1 MTFTERFSPGE
12 LVRARGREWVVVE
25 AGATGGA
32 LALRPLTG
40 SEADLETI
48 LPDLEAEPVSY
59 ASFDAPDA
67 RRIGGRDAAQLL
79 RDALRLSLRR
89 GAGPFRSAGRIN
101 FEPRAYQLAPLMMA
115 LRLETIRL
123 LIADDVGIGKTI
135 EAGLILREMLDRG
148 EIGGFTVLCPPHLVE
163 QWTHELESK
172 FSIPATPVTASAA
185 AGLERDLPASM
196 SIFEAWPFTVVS
208 LDFIKSE
215 RRKFDFLRA
224 CPEMVV
230 VDEAHAAVSGGQG
243 RQRRYELV
251 RSLADEAE
259 RHMVLLTA
267 TPHSGDET
275 AFHNLLGLIDPEFS
289 RLAEPTLDRRE
300 NPTLVRRENPT
311 LSREA
316 AQSLRERLARHF
328 IQRRR
333 RDIDAWRE
341 PGLFPQHETSEI
353 KYRLTGDY
361 EAFYGRILD
370 YCAEVVR
377 SQEGDQRQR
386 LAFWGTLALMRCVGS
401 SPAAAARALK
411 TRAQPNEASGR
422 PDGEA
427 SGGPDGEV
435 AQFLEQQLAAQT
447 LDGEDL
453 ASDDVEPD
461 ADIGDHGDPRLCA
474 LIRQAENLSA
484 DVGADPKYQVLL
496 RALKELTSQ
505 GLSPVVFCRYIATA
519 EQLAAAL
526 ADAFKD
532 HTVEVVTG
540 ALPSDEREDR
550 VAVLGEQ
557 EKRLLVATDCL
568 SEGINLQDWFDAVIH
583 YDLAWNPTR
592 HQQREGRVDR
602 FGQKSP
608 VVRSVLVYGE
618 NNPVDGAVL
627 EVILRKARAIEK
639 RTGVRVPLPD
649 DSGSLTKALMSAVL
663 LRASEQEQLALDFET
678 SQEARQIDLA
688 WENASE
694 KEKRSR
700 TIFAQRTLKPDDV
713 IAEWNATRSTLGD
726 YADTERF
733 VVQAMK
739 RLDAALTPLDRGG
752 YRAPVHLAPEGF
764 RERFVAESLIDEAA
778 DTPIRVTFSARP
790 PAGCISVHRA
800 HALPAVL
807 AETFLEQALDPLARE
822 DDLAALP
829 RTGAWACAAV
839 EEVTWLAVLRI
850 RHRLNARGKFG
861 PNFSMAE
868 EAAALAISATD
879 RSRLF
884 QGEQAFRLLDAAS
897 GDLPETIRREQIERG
912 LGALPDLASMLD
924 DHAAER
930 ARHLAQDH
938 TRVRQALGS
947 RAQIEVAAITPID
960 VIGFYV
966 LLPAL

>member
-1 MTFTERFSPGE
+1 MGVAERFSPGE

-25 AGATGGA
+25 ANAA

-40 SEADLETI
+40 SEAEIETI
-48 LPDLEAEPVSY
+48 LPELETEPVAY
-59 ASFDAPDA
+59 ASFDAPVA
-67 RRIGGRDAAQLL
+67 GRPGGRDAARLL

-101 FEPRAYQLAPLMMA
+101 FELRAYQLAPLMMA
-115 LRLETIRL
+115 LRLKTIRL

-148 EIGGFTVLCPPHLVE
+148 QIGRFTVLCPPHLVE

-185 AGLERDLPASM
+185 ARLERNLPNST
-196 SIFEAWPFTVVS
+196 SIFEAYPFTVVS

-215 RRKFDFLRA
+215 RRFFDFKRA

-230 VDEAHAAVSGGQG
+230 VDEVHSSVSGGRG

-251 RSLADEAE
+251 RSLADDAE

-267 TPHSGDET
+267 TPHSGDEA
-275 AFHNLLGLIDPEFS
+275 AFHNLLGLIDREFARLPE
-289 RLAEPTLDRRE
+289 
-300 NPTLVRRENPT
+300 
-311 LSREA
+311 LSGA
-316 AQSLRERLARHF
+316 AGQSLRERLARHF

-341 PGLFPQHETSEI
+341 RGLFPQHETSEL

-361 EAFYGRILD
+361 EAFYEQILD
-370 YCAEVVR
+370 YCAEVVT
-377 SQEGDQRQR
+377 SEQGDLRQR

-401 SPAAAARALK
+401 SPAAAARALR
-411 TRAQPNEASGR
+411 TRARLDAEDVS
-422 PDGEA
+422 
-427 SGGPDGEV
+427 
-435 AQFLEQQLAAQT
+435 EQHLAART
-447 LDGEDL
+447 LDDEELVENDL
-453 ASDDVEPD
+453 EPGAGID
-461 ADIGDHGDPRLCA
+461 DPRLST
-474 LIRQAENLSA
+474 LIHQAEELSA
-484 DVGADPKYQVLL
+484 DIAADPKYKALIK
-496 RALKELTSQ
+496 ALKELTTESF
-505 GLSPVVFCRYIATA
+505 SPVVFCRYIATA
-519 EQLAAAL
+519 EQVATAL
-526 ADAFKD
+526 TDAFKN
-532 HTVEVVTG
+532 HTVEIVTG
-540 ALPSDEREDR
+540 ALPPEEREIR
-550 VAVLGEQ
+550 VEELGEQ

-583 YDLAWNPTR
+583 YDLSWNPTR
-592 HQQREGRVDR
+592 HQQREGRIDR

-627 EVILRKARAIEK
+627 NVILRKARVIEK

-649 DSGSLTKALMSAVL
+649 DNGGLTKALMSAVL
-663 LRASEQEQLALDFET
+663 LRAREHKQLALDFDASE
-678 SQEARQIDLA
+678 EARRIDMA

-700 TIFAQRTLKPDDV
+700 TIFAQHALKPEEV
-713 IAEWNATRSTLGD
+713 AKEWDATQSALGG
-726 YADTERF
+726 YADAERF

-739 RLDAALTPLDRGG
+739 RLDAALTPLEGGG
-752 YRAPVHLAPEGF
+752 YKAPVHLAPEDF
-764 RERFVAESLIDEAA
+764 RARFVAESLIEEAT
-778 DTPIRVTFSARP
+778 DKPIGIGFSARP
-790 PAGCISVHRA
+790 PAGCVSVHRA
-800 HALPAVL
+800 HPLPGVL
-807 AETFLEQALDPLARE
+807 AETFLERALDPFARE

-829 RTGAWACAAV
+829 RTGAWACSGLD
-839 EEVTWLAVLRI
+839 EVTWLAILRI
-850 RHRLNARGKFG
+850 RHRLNARGKLG

-879 RSRLF
+879 RTRLLA
-884 QGEQAFRLLDAAS
+884 GEDAFRLIDRDS
-897 GDLPETIRREQIERG
+897 DDLTETIRREAIERG
-912 LGALPDLASMLD
+912 LGALPDIAPMLSA
-924 DHAAER
+924 HAAER
-930 ARHLAQDH
+930 ARKLAEDH

-947 RAQIEVAAITPID
+947 RAQVAVDAISPVD

-966 LLPAL
+966 LMPAL

>member
-1 MTFTERFSPGE
+1 MTFAERFYPGE
-12 LVRARGREWVVVE
+12 LVRARGREWVVME
-25 AGATGGA
+25 AGATGAA

-40 SEADLETI
+40 SEADIETI
-48 LPDLEAEPVSY
+48 IPDLEAEPVSH
-59 ASFDAPDA
+59 ASFGSPDA
-67 RRIGGRDAAQLL
+67 RRTGGRDAAQLL

-163 QWTHELESK
+163 QWTHELKSK

-196 SIFEAWPFTVVS
+196 SIFEAWKFTVVS

-251 RSLADEAE
+251 RSLADDGD

-289 RLAEPTLDRRE
+289 RLADPALAG
-300 NPTLVRRENPT
+300 
-311 LSREA
+311 EA
-316 AQSLRERLARHF
+316 AQPLRERLARHF

-333 RDIDAWRE
+333 SDIDAWRE

-353 KYRLTGDY
+353 RYRLTGDY
-361 EAFYGRILD
+361 EAFYERILD
-370 YCAEVVR
+370 YCAGVVR
-377 SQEGDQRQR
+377 SQEGDLRQR

-411 TRAQPNEASGR
+411 TRAQYDEASGE

-427 SGGPDGEV
+427 SGGPDGE
-435 AQFLEQQLAAQT
+435 AGQFPEQQLAART
-447 LDGEDL
+447 LDDGDMAPDDL
-453 ASDDVEPD
+453 EPG
-461 ADIGDHGDPRLCA
+461 ADIGGRGDPRLDA
-474 LIRQAENLSA
+474 LVRQAGDLSA
-484 DVGADPKYQVLL
+484 DMGADPKYQALL
-496 RALKELTSQ
+496 RALKELTAQ
-505 GLSPVVFCRYIATA
+505 GFSPVVFCRYIATA
-519 EQLAAAL
+519 EQLSAAL
-526 ADAFKD
+526 ADAFR
-532 HTVEVVTG
+532 HHMVEVVTG
-540 ALPSDEREDR
+540 ALPSEEREER
-550 VAVLGEQ
+550 VAFLGEQ

-608 VVRSVLVYGE
+608 VVRSLLVYGE

-627 EVILRKARAIEK
+627 NVILRKARAIEK

-663 LRASEQEQLALDFET
+663 LRASGQKQLALDLQT
-678 SQEARQIDLA
+678 SQEARRIDLA
-688 WENASE
+688 WENASG

-726 YADTERF
+726 YADTQRF

-739 RLDAALTPLDRGG
+739 RLDAALTPLDNGG
-752 YRAPVHLAPEGF
+752 YRAPVHLAPQGF
-764 RERFVAESLIDEAA
+764 RERFVAESLIGEAT
-778 DTPIRVTFSARP
+778 DTPVRVAFSARP
-790 PAGCISVHRA
+790 PAGCVSVHRA
-800 HALPAVL
+800 HSLPAVL
-807 AETFLEQALDPLARE
+807 AETLLEQALDPLARQ

-829 RTGAWACAAV
+829 RTGAWECTAV

-850 RHRLNARGKFG
+850 RHRLNSRGKFG

-879 RSRLF
+879 RTLLF
-884 QGEQAFRLLDAAS
+884 KGEQAFRILEATG

-912 LGALPDLASMLD
+912 LGTLPALASMLD
-924 DHAAER
+924 AHAEGR

-947 RAQIEVAAITPID
+947 RARIEVTPITPVD

-966 LLPAL
+966 LLPGL